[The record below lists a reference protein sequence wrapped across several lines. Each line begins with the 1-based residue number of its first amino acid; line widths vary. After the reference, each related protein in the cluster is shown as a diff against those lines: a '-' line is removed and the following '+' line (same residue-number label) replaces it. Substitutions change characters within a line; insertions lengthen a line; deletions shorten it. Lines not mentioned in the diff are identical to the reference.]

1 MSDPRHRQRSAGE
14 RASGLFAP
22 GVLTATLIIVGG
34 IALLCAAQALR
45 GVLGVVALGSGLVLV
60 VVGAMQAPRRR

>member
-1 MSDPRHRQRSAGE
+1 MSDPRDRDRSEGE
-14 RASGLFAP
+14 RTSGLFAP

-34 IALLCAAQALR
+34 VALLCAAQALR
-45 GVLGVVALGSGLVLV
+45 GVLGVVALASGLVLV